1 MPYKQRFLIDSEFCA
16 FNTISKSKWRNPTV
30 ITAAPAVRVLGSGA
44 VHLVRQQ
51 HEAVTRHAPP
61 TWDSE
66 KCYQPLP
73 VKCAIIYWPFTTDA
87 ICKTFIYLF
96 TSEYCIGIR
105 ENLEPEPNER
115 EFQKGKPPKTVC
127 ESSPCL
133 CLIKYMI
140 GCFYRLK

>member
-1 MPYKQRFLIDSEFCA
+1 MKVCVLYFVNCLNAKQRFLIDSEFCV

-30 ITAAPAVRVLGSGA
+30 ITAAPAVRVLDRGA

-66 KCYQPLP
+66 KCYEPLP

-96 TSEYCIGIR
+96 TSEYCI
-105 ENLEPEPNER
+105 
-115 EFQKGKPPKTVC
+115 F
-127 ESSPCL
+127 
-133 CLIKYMI
+133 
-140 GCFYRLK
+140 

>member
-61 TWDSE
+61 TWDLGLGEVLRTSSC
-66 KCYQPLP
+66 KVCNNLL
-73 VKCAIIYWPFTTDA
+73 AIHD
-87 ICKTFIYLF
+87 
-96 TSEYCIGIR
+96 R
-105 ENLEPEPNER
+105 RNL
-115 EFQKGKPPKTVC
+115 
-127 ESSPCL
+127 
-133 CLIKYMI
+133 
-140 GCFYRLK
+140 